1 MIERKDNMTTAGF
14 LREHIDV
21 AFERGKFD
29 DHPVQTP
36 WPLVDEIVNQI
47 DIMDSVLVLYNPE
60 FVWSLHE
67 HGWDLASI
75 TLFANCE
82 SKKKWAN
89 KIGIKYI
96 TDLEGLDMKFDV
108 VVGNPPYVGKAAL
121 HQQFF
126 VKACDLLKDG
136 GEMMFIQP
144 AIPYISNKDNRKKK
158 PEVKMLELV
167 EEYEARVNIIT
178 ENVFDN
184 ARLATDLA
192 ITHLTKTPGSTSI
205 QYDGGHTYKDITV
218 NEINALAIE
227 PKVFVNLKSKFT
239 KLVESRGSVEDVVHC
254 GEDQLKLRLQKIRG
268 PNGKNYTFISRDP
281 KFWDSTSDFG
291 VPLKHEGQR
300 LNVASYLK
308 TYVARFAL
316 AILKMNVNHHMGE
329 LVLVP
334 LVDFDQSW
342 DDEKLCKEFGITDDE
357 YAVIRSVIPTYY
369 EDVQ

>member
-1 MIERKDNMTTAGF
+1 MITAGF

-60 FVWSLHE
+60 FVWAMHE
-67 HGWDLASI
+67 RGWDLASI
-75 TLFANCE
+75 TLFADCE

-108 VVGNPPYVGKAAL
+108 VVGNPPYEGNKAL

-126 VKACDLLKDG
+126 VKACKLLKDG

-144 AIPYISNKDNRKKK
+144 ASPYVNNKDVKRKK
-158 PEVKMLELV
+158 PEVEMLDLV
-167 EEYEARVNIIT
+167 AQYETHVNIIT
-178 ENVFDN
+178 EKVFNN
-184 ARLATDLA
+184 AHVATDLA
-192 ITHLTKTPGSTSI
+192 VTHLTKKSGQLAV
-205 QYDGGHTYKDITV
+205 QYNGGQKYTDVTI
-218 NEINALAIE
+218 NEINALTIE
-227 PKVFVNLKSKFT
+227 PKVFAKLKSKFAA
-239 KLVESRGSVEDVVHC
+239 LVELRGSLDDNLWC
-254 GEDQLKLRLQKIRG
+254 GNDQLKLRLQQNRG
-268 PNGKNYTFISRDP
+268 NRGSADYNTFISKDS
-281 KFWDSTSDFG
+281 KFWHSEGDFG
-291 VPLKHEGQR
+291 IPLEHEGQR
-300 LNVASYLK
+300 ANVVSYLK
-308 TYVARFAL
+308 TFVARFAL
-316 AILKMNVNHHMGE
+316 AISKLNMSMNRGE
-329 LVLVP
+329 LTQVP